1 MTGDL
6 QRLQRRAERERL
18 ARKEAERLLESK
30 SLELFTANQKL
41 RELAHGLELQVAD
54 RTQELEQ
61 TLARA
66 EAATQAKSEFL
77 AMMSHEIRTPLNA
90 VLGMAELL
98 AWSELDPE
106 QREHVNLIRSSG
118 DSLLALLN
126 DILDFSKIEAG
137 HLELDPHPFNVRS
150 ELESTIGIHRPSAL
164 ERGLTLDFEAA
175 DLPERVL
182 ADGVRFRQIVANLL
196 ANAIKFTER
205 GGVRVTASCHSAT
218 EEHCELRVRI
228 ADDGIGIPPDRI
240 DRLFQPF
247 SQVDSSTTR
256 RYGGTGLGLA
266 ISRRL
271 AEAMGGGI
279 SVESQE
285 GRGSAFTVSIRV
297 AAVESRPASSPADDL
312 VHHGVLRILLVEDH
326 PLNRL
331 VAQRLLQRMGQEPVI
346 AEDGHSAV
354 SRVAGE
360 VFDLVLMDMQM
371 PGMDGIEATRAIR
384 ALPLVDQP
392 KIIALTANAFEADRE
407 RCLAAGMDDFISKPI
422 SFEALRAAVCRVCI
436 ERPTNRAVS
445 GEAIAGSARRGC

>member
-1 MTGDL
+1 MNAEL
-6 QRLQRRAERERL
+6 QRLQRRVERERL

-30 SLELFTANQKL
+30 SLELYTANQKL

-54 RTQELEQ
+54 RTRELEQ

-106 QREHVNLIRSSG
+106 QREHVDLIRSSG

-137 HLELDPHPFNVRS
+137 HLKLDPHPFNVRS
-150 ELESTIGIHRPSAL
+150 GLESTIGIHRPSAL
-164 ERGLTLDFEAA
+164 ERGLTLDFETA

-205 GGVRVTASCHSAT
+205 GGVRVSASCRSGGGG
-218 EEHCELRVRI
+218 HCELQVRI
-228 ADDGIGIPPDRI
+228 ADDGIGIPADRI

-266 ISRRL
+266 ISARL

-279 SVESQE
+279 SVVSQE
-285 GRGSAFTVSIRV
+285 GCGSVFTVCIR
-297 AAVESRPASSPADDL
+297 ASAVESKPASLGGLDSI
-312 VHHGVLRILLVEDH
+312 HHGVLRILLVEDH
-326 PLNRL
+326 LLNRL

-354 SRVAGE
+354 CRVADE
-360 VFDLVLMDMQM
+360 AFDLVLMDMQM

-392 KIIALTANAFEADRE
+392 KIVALTANAFEADRE

-422 SFEALRAAVCRVCI
+422 SFEALRAVVCRTCL
-436 ERPTNRAVS
+436 EQLTNA
-445 GEAIAGSARRGC
+445 AGTGQSVAGPAHLGC